1 MTIKHL
7 VISGGGPTMIQSLA
21 AIEYLENKN
30 FINMKEIETIYGTS
44 AGAIVAVL
52 ICLKY
57 DWETINDY
65 IIKRP
70 WQDVFPIKAQN
81 ILDSYTKKGLFD
93 IKTIE
98 KCFKPLLDAK
108 DLSLEITL
116 EEFFNFSKIEIHFFT
131 FEINE
136 FKLEDISY
144 LNYPKLSLLV
154 AIQMTCGLPV
164 LVTPVCLEGKC
175 YVDGGI
181 VCNYSLKYCVESGK
195 KEDEILG
202 LKNKYDKDNS
212 LIDDK
217 SNMMD
222 FIMTFLFKTISSL
235 NLDHIQ
241 PNIKNELVFNT
252 SFLTIDVL
260 KNALVNIEF
269 RKELFKSGEETA
281 KKFLETI
288 SLVENRI

>member
-52 ICLKY
+52 ISLKY

-81 ILDSYTKKGLFD
+81 ILDSYSKKGLFD
-93 IKTIE
+93 NKTIE

-108 DLSLEITL
+108 DLSLGITL
-116 EEFFNFSKIEIHFFT
+116 EEFFNYSKVEIHFFT
-131 FEINE
+131 FEINH
-136 FKLEDISY
+136 FQLEDVSY
-144 LNYPKLSLLV
+144 LNYPKLPLLV

-164 LVTPVCLEGKC
+164 LVTPVCLEKKC
-175 YVDGGI
+175 YIDGGI

-195 KEDEILG
+195 KEEEILG
-202 LKNKYDKDNS
+202 LKNTYEQDDS
-212 LIDDK
+212 LIDDD

-222 FIMTFLFKTISSL
+222 FIMSFLFKTISSL

-241 PNIKNELVFNT
+241 PNIKNEVVFNT
-252 SFLTIDVL
+252 SFLTIDLL

-281 KKFLETI
+281 KKFLDTI
-288 SLVENRI
+288 SAI

>member
-7 VISGGGPTMIQSLA
+7 VMSGGGPTMFQTLGA
-21 AIEYLENKN
+21 LYYLETNDYLRLQD
-30 FINMKEIETIYGTS
+30 IETIYGTS
-44 AGAIVAVL
+44 AGAIISVCIA
-52 ICLKY
+52 LKF

-65 IIKRP
+65 FIKRP

-81 ILDSYTKKGLFD
+81 ILDSYSKKGLFD

-116 EEFFNFSKIEIHFFT
+116 EEFYNFSKIEIHFFT

-144 LNYPKLSLLV
+144 LNYPKLSLLL

-222 FIMTFLFKTISSL
+222 FIMSFLFKTISSL

-241 PNIKNELVFNT
+241 PNIKNEVVFNT
-252 SFLTIDVL
+252 SFLTIELL
-260 KNALVNIEF
+260 KNALANIEF

-281 KKFLETI
+281 KIFLEKNI
-288 SLVENRI
+288 L

>member
-30 FINMKEIETIYGTS
+30 FINMKDLETIYGTS

-81 ILDSYTKKGLFD
+81 ILDSYSKKGLFD

-144 LNYPKLSLLV
+144 LNYPKLPLLV

-164 LVTPVCLEGKC
+164 LVTPVCLEKKC

-212 LIDDK
+212 FIDDN

-222 FIMTFLFKTISSL
+222 FIMSFLFKTISSL

-241 PNIKNELVFNT
+241 PIIKNELIFNT

-281 KKFLETI
+281 KTFLETI
-288 SLVENRI
+288 SLVENCV